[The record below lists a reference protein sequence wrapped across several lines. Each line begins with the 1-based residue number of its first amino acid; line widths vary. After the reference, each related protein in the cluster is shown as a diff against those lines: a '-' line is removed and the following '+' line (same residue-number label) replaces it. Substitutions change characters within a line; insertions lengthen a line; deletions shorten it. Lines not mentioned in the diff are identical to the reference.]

1 MIRDDYNTKN
11 GLIVKWKDPETGEA
25 KYEWDEDKK
34 HGSHYHKLKNVNT
47 RIADEN
53 GETHIQP
60 GTEVEEDE

>member
-1 MIRDDYNTKN
+1 MDLHCNVLHLPILYWTHTTK
-11 GLIVKWKDPETGEA
+11 
-25 KYEWDEDKK
+25 WDEDKK
-34 HGSHYHKLKNVNT
+34 HGSHYHKLKNGNT